1 MNYGIGNVKG
11 KISGGTPTITIDVS
25 QMIDQTTAQLTNEQY
40 EIIENNGFINVVLPN
55 SQSCGFNR
63 FIDAYGDYHLAMC
76 SGGASE
82 ITYFSVS
89 INSTTKIATISIG
102 DFSGGG
108 SQLYQHNIYVRDN
121 LFHLTIK
128 IINDNNTMFTSQSLL
143 QWLKDNN
150 FNTNTRPFECSG
162 FYSNGSSD
170 RGSIY
175 GVFEQNT
182 VSDVLGWNFVYWN
195 GSTFAALDNS
205 WYYSHI
211 QDINDTVIPL

>member
-1 MNYGIGNVKG
+1 MNYGIGNVKE

-40 EIIENNGFINVVLPN
+40 EIIENNGFINVVFPN

-108 SQLYQHNIYVRDN
+108 GGAGTTLYQHNLVITNSNFGYN
-121 LFHLTIK
+121 FAIT
-128 IINDNNTMFTSQSLL
+128 IINDNNTAINSVSTLQTYLSSKGYKTTSKM
-143 QWLKDNN
+143 LKA
-150 FNTNTRPFECSG
+150 SG
-162 FYSNGSSD
+162 AMTADSVLAVAEGIYYDGTIRVQCVKSNGTTNGAITS
-170 RGSIY
+170 
-175 GVFEQNT
+175 N
-182 VSDVLGWNFVYWN
+182 N
-195 GSTFAALDNS
+195 GSTIKDDNIIAL
-205 WYYSHI
+205 
-211 QDINDTVIPL
+211 